1 MRANP
6 TVAAVLAL
14 VLVGT
19 GAAFAGMSPA
29 SRVTAA
35 VPTTVDASIPPD
47 STTTTT
53 IDPFAPRPLPENSG
67 RGRRAVYSLSEQH
80 VWVVDVSGAVIRSF
94 PVSGQLTQPRP
105 GRYKVF
111 SQSLNSFSPEL
122 RGVTFR
128 FMTRFAL
135 GRQGGN
141 IGFHEIPKQFGRPM
155 QTVGQLGTPNGSGC
169 LRSSTA
175 DAVFMFRWAKPGT
188 PIVVVD

>member
-1 MRANP
+1 MRVSP
-6 TVAAVLAL
+6 TVAAAVALA
-14 VLVGT
+14 LVGT
-19 GAAFAGMSPA
+19 GAAFAGTTSA
-29 SRVTAA
+29 SQAPAA
-35 VPTTVDASIPPD
+35 VPSTVDTSIPGD

-53 IDPFAPRPLPENSG
+53 IDPRAPRPLPPGSG
-67 RGRRAVYSLSEQH
+67 TGRRAVYSLSEQY

-94 PVSGQLTQPRP
+94 PVSGQRTQPRP
-105 GRYKVF
+105 GSYKVF

-122 RGVTFR
+122 KGVTFR
-128 FMTRFAL
+128 FMTRFAI

-155 QTVGQLGTPNGSGC
+155 QTVEQLGTPLGSGC

-188 PIVVVD
+188 RIVVVD

>member
-1 MRANP
+1 M
-6 TVAAVLAL
+6 VLA
-14 VLVGT
+14 LVGT
-19 GAAFAGMSPA
+19 GAAFAGTSSTPG
-29 SRVTAA
+29 VVDA
-35 VPTTVDASIPPD
+35 VQTTVDPAVVE

-53 IDPFAPRPLPENSG
+53 IDPFAPRPLPGNSG
-67 RGRRAVYSLSEQH
+67 VGRRAVYSLSEQY

-94 PVSGQLTQPRP
+94 PVSGQRSQPRP
-105 GRYKVF
+105 GSYKVF

-128 FMTRFAL
+128 FMTRFAT

-141 IGFHEIPKQFGRPM
+141 IGFHEIPKQYGRPM
-155 QTVGQLGTPNGSGC
+155 QTVEQLGTPLGSGC

-188 PIVVVD
+188 RVVVVD